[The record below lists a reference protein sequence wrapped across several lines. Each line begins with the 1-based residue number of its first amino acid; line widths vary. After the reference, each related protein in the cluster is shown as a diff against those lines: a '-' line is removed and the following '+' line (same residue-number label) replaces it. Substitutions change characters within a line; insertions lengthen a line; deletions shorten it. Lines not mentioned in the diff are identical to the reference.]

1 VDSVGVVAAVFVVV
15 VGTVVVFAE
24 GYFTGTLYTKTGE
37 FVTRFLD
44 VDF

>member
-1 VDSVGVVAAVFVVV
+1 VAVFVVVVVVV
-15 VGTVVVFAE
+15 VGTVVVFAV